1 MSLPKYKD
9 LEKLVDINEIEKE
22 IFLLTKELFNLR
34 LKKATN
40 QTIKSHVF
48 IHTKRRLAQ
57 LNFKKD
63 SLSKQKN

>member
-9 LEKLVDINEIEKE
+9 LEKLTDVNEIEKE

>member
-63 SLSKQKN
+63 CLSKQKN